1 MKYRLFKSPFGKVVV
16 AGDRE
21 GLRKLDFLIGRNGA
35 ISIPREWEEDPA
47 FPLLVRAEEQLTA
60 YFEGKRRSFLLPL
73 APEGTPF
80 QRRVWS
86 EIQRIPYGETLS
98 YSELAR
104 RSGRPRAI
112 RAAGAANGK
121 NPISIV
127 IPCHRVVGKHGSLTD
142 YGGGLEKKAALLELE
157 GALVSGHLRTRPSRV
172 HPVSVAPAP

>member
-1 MKYRLFKSPFGKVVV
+1 MKYRLFTSPLGKVLV

-21 GLRKLDFLIGRNGA
+21 GLRRLDFLIGRNGA
-35 ISIPREWEEDPA
+35 ISIPRDWERDPA
-47 FPLLVRAEEQLTA
+47 FPLLLRAEQQLTA
-60 YFEGKRRSFLLPL
+60 YFEGRRRSFSLPL
-73 APEGTPF
+73 APVGTPF

-86 EIQRIPYGETLS
+86 ELQRIPYGDTVS

-127 IPCHRVVGKHGSLTD
+127 IPCHRVVGKDGSLVD

-157 GALVSGHLRTRPSRV
+157 GALVSGHLRTRPFRV
-172 HPVSVAPAP
+172 HPDSVATAP

>member
-1 MKYRLFKSPFGKVVV
+1 MKYRFVASPLGRVIA

-21 GLRKLDFLIGRNGA
+21 GLRRLDFLIGRHGA
-35 ISIPREWEEDPA
+35 ISVPPDWEENPA
-47 FPLLVRAEEQLTA
+47 FPLLRRAEEQLTA
-60 YFEGKRRSFLLPL
+60 YFEGKRRSFSLPL
-73 APEGTPF
+73 APVGTPF

-86 EIQRIPYGETLS
+86 ELQRIPYGETLS

-104 RSGRPRAI
+104 RAGRPRAI

-127 IPCHRVVGKHGSLTD
+127 IPCHRVVGKDGSLTD

-157 GALVSGHLRTRPSRV
+157 GALVRGHLRTRPSRV
-172 HPVSVAPAP
+172 HPDTVAPAP